1 MRKLPVL
8 KAKLEAKS
16 FLANRVYH
24 RVTIDASEHDGA
36 FSMFAYGLLG
46 GQCGRVHRTVEASRR
61 ASALAIGVFSI
72 ISNFLLTTFPISRLI
87 SRRRL
92 RHPCHGSQYFAKV
105 PVPMQLEVPVTRYL
119 PHRAIIW
126 NHFASDG
133 TSRHGGTGTGAT
145 ENFGPKCKYDNS
157 AGHQTL
163 IAAKA
168 TPDHKG
174 TLSSCLIRNNS
185 RANTAVAWI
194 SSPAW
199 IASPLL
205 IPPPSLL
212 EDNTPG
218 SPLRSA

>member
-1 MRKLPVL
+1 M
-8 KAKLEAKS
+8 
-16 FLANRVYH
+16 
-24 RVTIDASEHDGA
+24 
-36 FSMFAYGLLG
+36 
-46 GQCGRVHRTVEASRR
+46 HRTVEASRR

-133 TSRHGGTGTGAT
+133 ASRHGGTGADAT

-157 AGHQTL
+157 AGHQTV
-163 IAAKA
+163 ITAKA

-174 TLSSCLIRNNS
+174 TPSSCLIRNNS
-185 RANTAVAWI
+185 RTSTAVAWI

-205 IPPPSLL
+205 MPPRRCWRTTPQDHHYARPDGNFRWYKSLPSRLARPSL
-212 EDNTPG
+212 G
-218 SPLRSA
+218 SRAPRSYSITYKMGR